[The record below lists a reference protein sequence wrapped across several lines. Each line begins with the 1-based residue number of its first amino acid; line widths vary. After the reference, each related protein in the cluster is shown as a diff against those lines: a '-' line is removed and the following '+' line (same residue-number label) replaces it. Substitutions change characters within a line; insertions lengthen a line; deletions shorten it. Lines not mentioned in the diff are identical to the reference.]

1 MANNKGL
8 KSARQ
13 KRLAGTLQHRD
24 IVKEQNENAVANS
37 VSFLP
42 GTIIETPSEITD
54 EYVKD
59 FFKSEVN
66 MLTTFQLLTPADLP
80 ELTQMCIL
88 LQQLREVYKE
98 LSKVS
103 ITTEFEKYDSLTK
116 LSIKIGNRFSELA
129 KKYFISPVARTKLAL
144 DSETLKKL
152 TTDNKERSATSKL
165 LSRKQQ

>member
-1 MANNKGL
+1 MANNKGM

-13 KRLAGTLQHRD
+13 KRLAGTIQKRD
-24 IVKEQNENAVANS
+24 LVKEQNENAVANS

-42 GTIIETPSEITD
+42 GTQIAIPAEITD
-54 EYVKD
+54 DYVKD
-59 FFKSEVN
+59 FFQNEIN

-88 LQQLREVYKE
+88 LQQLREVYRE
-98 LSKVS
+98 LGKIS
-103 ITTEFEKYDSLTK
+103 ITDDFDKYDALTK

-152 TTDNKERSATSKL
+152 STENKERSATSKL

>member
-13 KRLAGTLQHRD
+13 KRLAGTIQTRD
-24 IVKEQNENAVANS
+24 LIKEQNENAVANS

-42 GTIIETPSEITD
+42 GTKIAIPTEITD

-59 FFKSEVN
+59 FFQNEIN

-88 LQQLREVYKE
+88 LQQLREVYRE
-98 LSKVS
+98 LGKIS
-103 ITTEFEKYDSLTK
+103 ITNDFDRYDALTK
-116 LSIKIGNRFSELA
+116 LSIKIGNRFSKKE

-152 TTDNKERSATSKL
+152 STENKERSATSKL